1 MVTVNEL
8 MWFLTRSSGVV
19 ALVLIAAAV
28 IDGVLFSGRAT
39 GRWRRPNWWMD
50 LHRGLGGYALA
61 FTVLHLL
68 TAYGADIGVGLATLV
83 VPGAAT
89 ESTTAYTL
97 GVLATWAIA
106 LAVVT
111 SWPRRR
117 LPRRLWHVLHV
128 LTIPAAVLAG
138 VHAQQ
143 LGSDALSGWYTVVLL
158 VLVATVS
165 YAVAI
170 RLTGAVARRS
180 AVHRRVEPAGDANG
194 DDRAGDVAVELTVD
208 VGNTPPWV
216 DDRRL
221 ATGGRSRSS

>member
-1 MVTVNEL
+1 MNEL

-68 TAYGADIGVGLATLV
+68 TAYGADIGVGLATVL

-97 GVLATWAIA
+97 GVLATYAVA
-106 LAVVT
+106 LAVIT

-128 LTIPAAVLAG
+128 LTVPAAVLAG
-138 VHAQQ
+138 IHAQQ
-143 LGSDALSGWYTVVLL
+143 LGSDALSSWYTVVLL

-170 RLTGAVARRS
+170 RLTGVVARRTEAHRP
-180 AVHRRVEPAGDANG
+180 AVDTPEARG
-194 DDRAGDVAVELTVD
+194 DDLDVELTLAAR
-208 VGNTPPWV
+208 TPPAWAV
-216 DDRRL
+216 DRRL
-221 ATGGRSRSS
+221 ASGARHRPS